1 MSYGG
6 TAVLTDFAAIGIML
20 NIYVQRDR
28 LVF

>member
-6 TAVLTDFAAIGIML
+6 TAVLTDFAALGILL
-20 NIYVQRDR
+20 NIHVQRDR

>member
-6 TAVLTDFAAIGIML
+6 TAVLTDYAAIGIML